1 MVSIIITSYN
11 KEKTIARAIDSALKQ
26 SYQNYEILIVDD
38 CSTDK
43 SLLICQK
50 YGDKINIISNAINKG
65 LPYSRQEGIRQAK
78 GEFIT
83 FIDADDYL
91 DSNAIEKC
99 IKMQKINNADIVQMK
114 ISRKI
119 GKVGLTIPFRSKY
132 NTNKALDACLY
143 NEHFFPVQ
151 CWGKLYKAEFL
162 KSVTKIKYDGF
173 WGEDRILN
181 IPIMASNP
189 TIVVADKAKYNYNW
203 GGSTSSTFDI
213 NALQEYK
220 QSYQIKYDWA
230 NANGYEQHIP
240 SMQNELIELLKYHIR
255 HLINSSIMSQNGAIE
270 YLQDELEQPFWGS
283 FKLPSTQDLY
293 SIENRSFSR
302 IFKKNI
308 SNLIK

>member
-11 KEKTIARAIDSALKQ
+11 KEKTIARAINSALNQ
-26 SYQNYEILIVDD
+26 SYKNCEVIVVDD

-132 NTNKALDACLY
+132 NTNKALDSCLY
-143 NEHFFPVQ
+143 DESLFPMTSLRQPMIDMAFGFVPMFVVSFIVS
-151 CWGKLYKAEFL
+151 CAIIAIVLGIKSIISKSKLLSMLILGK
-162 KSVTKIKYDGF
+162 
-173 WGEDRILN
+173 
-181 IPIMASNP
+181 
-189 TIVVADKAKYNYNW
+189 
-203 GGSTSSTFDI
+203 
-213 NALQEYK
+213 
-220 QSYQIKYDWA
+220 
-230 NANGYEQHIP
+230 
-240 SMQNELIELLKYHIR
+240 
-255 HLINSSIMSQNGAIE
+255 
-270 YLQDELEQPFWGS
+270 
-283 FKLPSTQDLY
+283 
-293 SIENRSFSR
+293 
-302 IFKKNI
+302 
-308 SNLIK
+308 

>member
-11 KEKTIARAIDSALKQ
+11 KEKTIARAINSALNQ
-26 SYQNYEILIVDD
+26 SYKNCEVIVVDD

-65 LPYSRQEGIRQAK
+65 LSYSRQEGIRQAK

-132 NTNKALDACLY
+132 NTNKALDSCLY
-143 NEHFFPVQ
+143 DESLFPIQ
-151 CWGKLYKAEFL
+151 CWGKLYKAELL
-162 KSVTKIKYDGF
+162 KSIHQMEYNGF
-173 WGEDRILN
+173 WGEDRVFNLSLFS
-181 IPIMASNP
+181 SNP
-189 TIVVADKAKYNYNW
+189 KIVYEASAKYNYSW

-220 QSYQIKYDWA
+220 HVYQIKYDWA

-240 SMQNELIELLKYHIR
+240 SMQNELIELLKYYIR
-255 HLINSSIMSQNGAIE
+255 HLINSGIMLQNGAIE
-270 YLQDELEQPFWGS
+270 YLQNELEQPFWNS

-302 IFKKNI
+302 ILKKNI